1 MSRRGH
7 REGSIYRRTDG
18 RWTAQITLGDGRRK
32 YIYGKTRKNVAKR
45 LTEAL
50 KAVQDDVPLP
60 SGRITVA
67 SFASDWLRA
76 IRPSIRPKTY
86 EGYESAMRTHLVP
99 AFGHLRLSKLGPLHL
114 ERLYGDLSA
123 KGLSPTTVSTYHSRI
138 HTMLSKA
145 MRLGLVSRNV
155 SELVDLP
162 RKPAKEPPMFTPEQ
176 TRDFLAAAKGHRL
189 EALFALA
196 ITTGARQ
203 GELFGLT
210 WDRVDFDA
218 GEIEIRRTLQKV
230 DGSFELA
237 EPKTPRSKRRI
248 ALTGVAVEALRRH
261 RVR

>member
-1 MSRRGH
+1 
-7 REGSIYRRTDG
+7 
-18 RWTAQITLGDGRRK
+18 
-32 YIYGKTRKNVAKR
+32 
-45 LTEAL
+45 
-50 KAVQDDVPLP
+50 
-60 SGRITVA
+60 
-67 SFASDWLRA
+67 
-76 IRPSIRPKTY
+76 
-86 EGYESAMRTHLVP
+86 
-99 AFGHLRLSKLGPLHL
+99 
-114 ERLYGDLSA
+114 
-123 KGLSPTTVSTYHSRI
+123 
-138 HTMLSKA
+138 
-145 MRLGLVSRNV
+145 
-155 SELVDLP
+155 
-162 RKPAKEPPMFTPEQ
+162 MFTPEQ

-261 RVR
+261 RVRQAEESLAIGAAWDKKFDLVFTTPIGTPLDKTNVLRRQLHPLLTKAGLPRIRFHDQRHIAGSLALGAGVPLPVVSEMLGHANVAITLRIYAHAVPGAQRDAARVMQSLLAS